1 MARKTKEEAQKTYH
15 LLLDSAVTLFARQ
28 GVSHTTL
35 NDIAKKA
42 SLTRGAVYWH
52 FENKEDVIKALWERD
67 AAPTLEVFL
76 QALSSPS
83 TAGGR
88 IHFCETI
95 KQMLKV
101 VVQNPKVSQAVRIV
115 LNSAESTT
123 HQTALQIYLEEKAM
137 RIYHSI
143 LDALI
148 HLENRAQLNPQYTPQ
163 LLAAALWSYLHGL
176 VDNNMQTHIQQID
189 LKTDSDQL
197 IDLFLGNFFR

>member
-15 LLLDSAVTLFARQ
+15 LLLDSAAMLFAQQ

-35 NDIAKKA
+35 NDIARQA

-52 FENKEDVIKALWERD
+52 FENKEDVIKGLWERD
-67 AAPTLEVFL
+67 AAPTLEIFL
-76 QALSSPS
+76 QALSSP
-83 TAGGR
+83 TPTDGTR
-88 IHFCETI
+88 HFSETI

-101 VVQNPKVSQAVRIV
+101 VVNNPKVSQAVRIV

-123 HQTALQIYLEEKAM
+123 HQTALQIYLEEKAT
-137 RIYHSI
+137 RIYQSI